1 MHEVA
6 APALRVLPPPLSTR
20 LTLPASGASDLKLLL
35 PFVAG
40 VAAVGGRDAG
50 SLLGCIGYR
59 LRYGWNSNCVLSPMK
74 LTRGWFLALSV
85 MWLAIFALMLW
96 LDRIWDACGAFL
108 AATAFVLVAFRRK
121 QHFADGSPE

>member
-20 LTLPASGASDLKLLL
+20 LTLPASGASDLTLLL

-50 SLLGCIGYR
+50 NLLGCIGYR
-59 LRYGWNSNCVLSPMK
+59 LRYGWNSNCVLIPMK

-85 MWLAIFALMLW
+85 MWLAIFALMMW
-96 LDRIWDACGAFL
+96 LDRIWDACGALL
-108 AATAFVLVAFRRK
+108 AATAFFLVALRRK
-121 QHFADGSPE
+121 QHLAGGSQE